1 MKKLLA
7 TAATLAL
14 TAGAAQA
21 EDGVVKIGVLN
32 DQSTSFSALG
42 GTEVVEAVK
51 MAIADFGGE
60 VLGKPI
66 EFVAADHQNKPDVAL
81 SIAR

>member
-7 TAATLAL
+7 TAGLAAL
-14 TAGAAQA
+14 IAGVAQA
-21 EDGVVKIGVLN
+21 GDGVVKIGVLN

-42 GTEVVEAVK
+42 GAEVVEAVK

-60 VLGKPI
+60 ALGKPI
-66 EFVAADHQNKPDVAL
+66 EFVFAE
-81 SIAR
+81 